1 MNITKK
7 TLKQCDL
14 FFVAFFFLFF
24 FSIQT
29 VAGCSYYGFES
40 PLPYIRNSKSRFFFN
55 SMSVNQL
62 FNNSIALGSLA
73 ICAQA
78 HH

>member
-1 MNITKK
+1 MALNPLYLIYVI
-7 TLKQCDL
+7 QN
-14 FFVAFFFLFF
+14 
-24 FSIQT
+24 SI
-29 VAGCSYYGFES
+29 
-40 PLPYIRNSKSRFFFN
+40 FFN

-62 FNNSIALGSLA
+62 FNDSVALGSLA

>member
-7 TLKQCDL
+7 TLKLRDL
-14 FFVAFFFLFF
+14 FLLLFF
-24 FSIQT
+24 FFFFFFQFKQLRGVDTMALNPLYLIYVIQNSI
-29 VAGCSYYGFES
+29 
-40 PLPYIRNSKSRFFFN
+40 FFN
-55 SMSVNQL
+55 SMSVNQS
-62 FNNSIALGSLA
+62 FNDSVALCSLA